1 MSSGKLI
8 LFCGKMGAGKTTL
21 SKKIA
26 EERSAILLS
35 EDEWL
40 ASLYPGEI
48 ASLEQYITCS
58 SRLKP
63 QIKSLVQS
71 ILKSGVDVVMDFPA
85 NTQRQRAWF
94 KSIFEPINAPHELM
108 VINVTDK
115 ICLQRIAKRS
125 VEQPERAKTDTPEMF
140 EQVTR
145 YFELPAT
152 DEGFHIVN
160 K

>member
-1 MSSGKLI
+1 MSLGKLI
-8 LFCGKMGAGKTTL
+8 FFCGKMGAGKTTL

-40 ASLYPGEI
+40 AALYPGEI
-48 ASLEQYITCS
+48 TTLEQYVTCS

-94 KSIFEPINAPHELM
+94 KSIFEPINAPHELILID
-108 VINVTDK
+108 VPDK
-115 ICLQRIAKRS
+115 VCLQRIAKRR
-125 VEQPERAKTDTPEMF
+125 VEQPERAKTDSPEIF

-145 YFELPAT
+145 YFELPAA
-152 DEGFHIVN
+152 DEGLRVVN
-160 K
+160 E